1 MGSLDAIS
9 KLGRSLAR
17 GSGDFFLRL
26 NYIYTPVFLAVLSVI
41 SLLLVLVYVPVPP
54 TVTSSCWTPAHF
66 TEAHN
71 KYVQAVCAPDGPG
84 GKYTLMVAD
93 EMKQPNKT
101 EIKIPETPSPNH
113 RMPLW
118 FLFQAI
124 LFIVPIFFW
133 KAAIGRTGINVDDVT
148 HDSNEKMVEKFVRQF
163 DQYFGNLKRKRANFP
178 CAPLDNLCLHIN
190 KFFGF
195 YLILVFIVLKI
206 WYIYN
211 ITLQFNVMSI
221 ALGREVGPSTILF
234 KNMTANAAPQRILEN
249 ANDTNSTTLNES
261 ESPFYLCDFSI
272 RQVSNVQRFTVQ
284 CFATIRPGSSPSPL
298 MDDLYKILVVWLS
311 FLFVANIY
319 SFLSFLVT
327 VCRAHVPIKHQLLLA
342 RLQPEEHQ
350 RQLADEFVDSY
361 LTQDGA
367 FLLGMIDKNTNKGV
381 ATDILEALW
390 ERYLTKKQEG
400 DASGDAP
407 EREKMYPNLQ
417 QV

>member
-1 MGSLDAIS
+1 MGFFDTIS

-26 NYIYTPVFLAVLSVI
+26 NYIYTPIFLAVLSLL
-41 SLLLVLVYVPVPP
+41 SLLLILVYVPVPP
-54 TVTSSCWTPAHF
+54 TVTSSCWTPAEF
-66 TEAHN
+66 TEAHVN
-71 KYVQAVCAPDGPG
+71 YAKAVCAPDGPG
-84 GKYTLMVAD
+84 QKYEWLEPGDMR
-93 EMKQPNKT
+93 QPNKT
-101 EIKIPETPSPNH
+101 EITIPETPRLNH

-133 KAAIGRTGINVDDVT
+133 KAAIGRTGISVNDVT

-234 KNMTANAAPQRILEN
+234 KNMTVNTVPERILEN
-249 ANDTNSTTLNES
+249 ANSTTRTTTDTTNS
-261 ESPFYLCDFSI
+261 PIYLCDFYT
-272 RQVSNVQRFTVQ
+272 RRLGNVHTFRVQ
-284 CFATIRPGSSPSPL
+284 CYAKIQAGSSPSPL

-319 SFLSFLVT
+319 SFLSFLLT

-390 ERYLTKKQEG
+390 ERYLTKKHEG
-400 DASGDAP
+400 DVSESA
-407 EREKMYPNLQ
+407 KIYPNLQ